1 MSLKMR
7 SNIMLFI
14 TAFIWGTAFVAQKSG
29 MDYVEPFT
37 FNGIRTLIGAV
48 VLTPVIIVMDR
59 QKKSSAASPDGS
71 SAYVEDETRAN
82 GGRKWLLLGGLCCG
96 TVLFIGGSLQ
106 QVALQTTSAGKAG
119 FITALYIVL
128 VPVLGLF
135 MKKKVRPIVWFC
147 VAASAVGLF
156 LLCVPKG
163 EHLSG
168 IGFGEVLLFISSVW
182 FAVHIL
188 VIDYFVEKVDGVKLS
203 QMQFIVCGIFSLI
216 VMFLFE
222 NPSLEAILSCWFPI
236 LYTGMFSQGIAY
248 TFQVVAQK
256 HADPTSA
263 SLILS
268 LESVFSV
275 VAGAIILH
283 EMMSGREII
292 GCILMF
298 AAIIVAQLP
307 ESKAE

>member
-1 MSLKMR
+1 M
-7 SNIMLFI
+7 
-14 TAFIWGTAFVAQKSG
+14 
-29 MDYVEPFT
+29 
-37 FNGIRTLIGAV
+37 
-48 VLTPVIIVMDR
+48 
-59 QKKSSAASPDGS
+59 
-71 SAYVEDETRAN
+71 
-82 GGRKWLLLGGLCCG
+82 
-96 TVLFIGGSLQ
+96 LFIGGSLQ

-203 QMQFIVCGIFSLI
+203 QMQFIVCGIFSLL

-222 NPSLEAILSCWFPI
+222 NPSMEAILSCWFPI

-275 VAGAIILH
+275 VAGAIIRH

-292 GCILMF
+292 GFILMF